1 MDIPGSKRAACV
13 AILMSAF
20 CVVFLTAAA
29 NPGARAQSYP
39 IKTVRILVPYDPGGA
54 VDITARIYQQRLSIA
69 LGQQVL
75 VENRPGGAG
84 KVGAEVVSRAE
95 PDGHLILYT
104 AGGTLITWQANP
116 AAPDAVRKLTPIAS
130 AVTSVGAIAARR
142 DLPVNSMGELLE
154 YAKRNPGK
162 LSYGSS
168 GIGSFQHL
176 VGERLKLEGID
187 FLHVPYKGLPGAMT
201 ALAAGQI
208 DLAITN
214 LATGLPL
221 FKEGKVKMLAL
232 TQSTRFEA
240 VPSIPAITEA
250 MPGFEMPAPWYGFW
264 GPPQLP
270 RAIVSKLSGEIV
282 KSLAAPEVKSK
293 LTDLSMVAVISTPD
307 QFSTMVRDTQAIYQR
322 IIKAGNIQL
331 D

>member
-1 MDIPGSKRAACV
+1 MSVMRIALCAGWV
-13 AILMSAF
+13 AFAVCHAGF
-20 CVVFLTAAA
+20 AQ
-29 NPGARAQSYP
+29 AQSYP
-39 IKTVRILVPYDPGGA
+39 TRAVRILVPYEPGGA
-54 VDITARIYQQRLSIA
+54 VDLTARLYQARLA
-69 LGQQVL
+69 AFLGQQVI
-75 VENRPGGAG
+75 VENRPGAAG

-95 PDGHLILYT
+95 PDGYLILYT
-104 AGGTLITWQANP
+104 AGGTFITWQSNP

-142 DLPVNSMGELLE
+142 DLAVNSMGELLE

-221 FKEGKVKMLAL
+221 FKEGKVKIFAL

-240 VPSIPAITEA
+240 TPSIPAITEA

-264 GPPQLP
+264 GPPQMP
-270 RAIVSKLSGEIV
+270 RGILSRLGSDIA
-282 KSLAAPEVKSK
+282 KALIAPEVKAK
-293 LTDLSMVAVISTPD
+293 LTELSMVAVISTPD
-307 QFSTMVRDTQAIYQR
+307 QFSTMVRDTDAIYQR